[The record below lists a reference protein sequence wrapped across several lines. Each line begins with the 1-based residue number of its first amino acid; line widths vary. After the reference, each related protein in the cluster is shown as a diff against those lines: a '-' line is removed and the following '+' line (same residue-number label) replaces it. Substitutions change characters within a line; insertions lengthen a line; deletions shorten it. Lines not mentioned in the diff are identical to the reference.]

1 MIARIH
7 LLGLADMP
15 ARTAR
20 RRKTPKIQRREP
32 RQSRAVATVD
42 AVLEATARI
51 VRREGLA
58 GLNTNKVAERTGIS
72 VGTLYGYFPD
82 KTAIVVALARRIL
95 QEDEATLVAAVD
107 GAGPEGPIRSV
118 VRALIA
124 RHRVDPALRRAVMS
138 VHIGEGL
145 GGEHSDRVEKFI
157 AELAGRTPIAD
168 LGDLPLFVATRAVL
182 GIVRALTE
190 ENAASRFSD
199 AEIEAEVM
207 RLVAGYVT
215 AAAAP
220 SPASPAAMRRNS

>member
-42 AVLEATARI
+42 AVLEA
-51 VRREGLA
+51 
-58 GLNTNKVAERTGIS
+58 
-72 VGTLYGYFPD
+72 
-82 KTAIVVALARRIL
+82 LARRIL
-95 QEDEATLVAAVD
+95 QEDEAALVAAVD